1 MKYTLLKNKVTGE
14 RRIRIATS
22 ASASAVRIGLA
33 QHEINAFAEIVRESE
48 NPTRYAELR
57 RKAIANR
64 NRAERDQVMRD
75 CGMVKTP
82 YGWE

>member
-1 MKYTLLKNKVTGE
+1 MKYTLLKNKTTGA
-14 RRIRIATS
+14 RSIRINDIS
-22 ASASAVRIGLA
+22 HIDICGEV
-33 QHEINAFAEIVRESE
+33 VRESE

-57 RKAIANR
+57 KLAISNR

-75 CGMVKTP
+75 LGLVKTP

>member
-1 MKYTLLKNKVTGE
+1 MKYTLLKSKLRGRSVYIVGGE
-14 RRIRIATS
+14 Q
-22 ASASAVRIGLA
+22 V
-33 QHEINAFAEIVRESE
+33 FESDD
-48 NPTRYAELR
+48 PKRYAELR

-75 CGMVKTP
+75 TGLVKTP